1 MSIAV
6 NLKCSKQHKAPQQNQ
21 ISIGGN
27 MDFSIENVS
36 TLAKELKSE
45 VGLKAVKDQ
54 QTAYANF
61 VKTTA
66 ALVEWFQANKARPI
80 FPPNQP

>member
-1 MSIAV
+1 
-6 NLKCSKQHKAPQQNQ
+6 
-21 ISIGGN
+21 

-54 QTAYANF
+54 QTAYEAF
-61 VKTTA
+61 VHA
-66 ALVEWFQANKARPI
+66 SAVLSNWFEANKARPI